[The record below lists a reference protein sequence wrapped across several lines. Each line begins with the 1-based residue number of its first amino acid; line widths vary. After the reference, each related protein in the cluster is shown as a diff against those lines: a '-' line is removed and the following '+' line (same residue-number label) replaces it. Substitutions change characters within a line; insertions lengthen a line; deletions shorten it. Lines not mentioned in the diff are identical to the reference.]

1 MRPRLVSD
9 EAILDAAQACL
20 LAYGPSVSVS
30 VIGKRVGI
38 SGPAVLKRFGSK
50 ENLVTRALLSE
61 APPDLSQGPKPGP
74 LQPQL
79 VAVLLH
85 IERLLLKAA
94 PKLATL
100 RAGGVVASRWVA
112 KPHPHVARCNLCAW
126 LKQARRSHNLTYAD
140 LETVA
145 DLLISL
151 VEARGFLGWVEP
163 TWVDAGDK
171 WATRAV
177 NALLGEPQRAPKR
190 RRPKRR
196 SATARSPLK
205 DSRHLSGRRDV
216 RKARASSINTSVPGD
231 G

>member
-9 EAILDAAQACL
+9 EEILDAAQACL
-20 LAYGPSVSVS
+20 LAHGPSVAVN
-30 VIGKRVGI
+30 VIGERVGI

-61 APPDLSQGPKPGP
+61 SPPDLSRGPRPGP

-100 RAGGVVASRWVA
+100 RAGGIVASRWLA
-112 KPHPHVARCNLCAW
+112 KPHPQVARRNLLSW
-126 LKQARRSHNLTYAD
+126 LKQAGRTHNLNHVD
-140 LETVA
+140 LETAA

-151 VEARGFLGWVEP
+151 VEARGFLAWVEP
-163 TWVDAGDK
+163 TWVEPGEL
-171 WATRAV
+171 WATRAAR
-177 NALLGEPQRAPKR
+177 ALFGEP
-190 RRPKRR
+190 RP
-196 SATARSPLK
+196 
-205 DSRHLSGRRDV
+205 V
-216 RKARASSINTSVPGD
+216 RKHRTPNKPPAARRVSRQDSSGAGD
-231 G
+231 